1 MARYLFQAA
10 HTPEECLATLD
21 GALAQGR
28 DTLARYDFGCAV
40 GDHTNHTC
48 YCSLEADNEA
58 VARAM
63 VGDPIGNKGQI
74 VEVGKFT
81 EAQIRSFHAA

>member
-10 HTPEECLATLD
+10 HTAEGCLATLD
-21 GALAQGR
+21 AALAQGR

-40 GDHTNHTC
+40 GDHTNHTT
-48 YCSLEADNEA
+48 YFSLEADSEA
-58 VARAM
+58 AARAM
-63 VGDPIGNKGQI
+63 VGPIANKGQL